1 MSSLY
6 SNEIGLIHFV
16 ASVSALVFG
25 SAVLLMTKGSK
36 THIRMGYC
44 YVASMVV
51 LLATAFMLYNLF
63 GKWGIFHYFAVIA
76 SVTLALGMVPIFL
89 RNHVKNWAYLH
100 FSFMYWSVIG
110 LYGAFVSEMM
120 TRIPEVPFYNMVGF
134 ATAGVM
140 LAGGIVFGF
149 NKSKWMRIMGAIS
162 HQSKSK
168 GEFAKKSTDESRQ
181 STATQN

>member
-1 MSSLY
+1 LTCLFSTFLTDSKMQNIIN
-6 SNEIGLIHFV
+6 NEIGLIHFL

-44 YVASMVV
+44 YVVSMVV
-51 LLATAFMLYNLF
+51 LLVTAFMLFNLF
-63 GKWGIFHYFAVIA
+63 GKWGIFHYFAVIG
-76 SVTLALGMVPIFL
+76 SVTLALGMIPIFL
-89 RNHVKNWAYLH
+89 RNHIRNWAYLH

-149 NKSKWMRIMGAIS
+149 NKSKWMRIMGVV
-162 HQSKSK
+162 KSK
-168 GEFAKKSTDESRQ
+168 T
-181 STATQN
+181 